1 MASVVSV
8 LLDVCIVGLTL
19 STLLMGVRIILGPS
33 LPDRVVAADGA
44 TTHVIALTVLIA
56 MKTDSILLFDVAIA
70 LSILSFF
77 VSLATGKYLE
87 KGNVIDDAS
96 DR

>member
-1 MASVVSV
+1 MVSI
-8 LLDVCIVGLTL
+8 LLDVCIFILTL
-19 STLLMGVRIILGPS
+19 STIVVSARILMGPS

-44 TTHVIALTVLIA
+44 TTHVIALTVLVG
-56 MKTDSILLFDVAIA
+56 MKLESMLLFDIAIA

-77 VSLATGKYLE
+77 TSVVVGKYLE
-87 KGNVIDDAS
+87 KGDIIDDVS